1 MKSLSYAIIILLI
14 LCQTAMAE
22 DGQPALQLLKKNQDA
37 VFAVVKQ
44 SELSEQEKKKKIIE
58 IITPLFDFPL
68 MAKLTL
74 GKKYWPDL
82 SEEQKEKFT
91 RLFIER
97 LRSSYLGRLTS
108 YKDEKII
115 YESPVLV
122 EKKVH
127 IPSYLVS
134 NSNKISILYKFY
146 QSNTDWKIYDLE
158 IEGVSIIR
166 SYRSQFYE
174 ILQNGSFE
182 DLLQKME
189 SKTEN

>member
-58 IITPLFDFPL
+58 ITTPLFDFPL

-122 EKKVH
+122 ENKVH
-127 IPSYLVS
+127 IPSFLVS

-166 SYRSQFYE
+166 SYRSQFYQ

>member
-1 MKSLSYAIIILLI
+1 MKALSLVASILLI
-14 LCQTAMAE
+14 LCQTATAD
-22 DGQPALQLLKKNQDA
+22 DGQAVLELLKKNQDA

-44 SELSEQEKKKKIIE
+44 TELTDQEKKKKIEE
-58 IITPLFDFPL
+58 IATPLFDFPL

-91 RLFIER
+91 RLFVER

-108 YKDEKII
+108 YEDEKVI
-115 YESPVLV
+115 YEAPVPV
-122 EKKVH
+122 KKKIH

-134 NSNKISILYKFY
+134 NENKISILYKFY
-146 QSNTDWKIYDLE
+146 KSKMDWKIYDLE

-166 SYRSQFYE
+166 SYRSQFYQ

-189 SKTEN
+189 SKAEN